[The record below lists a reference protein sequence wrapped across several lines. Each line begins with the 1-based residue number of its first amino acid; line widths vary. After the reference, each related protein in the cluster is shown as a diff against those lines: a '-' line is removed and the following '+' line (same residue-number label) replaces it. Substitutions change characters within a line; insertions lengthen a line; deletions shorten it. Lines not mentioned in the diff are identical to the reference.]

1 MQNSTRAA
9 RRTKMLKSKPPIF
22 VFAKTTAALF
32 AHNAL
37 AVATETLP
45 RTVLVVDDEA
55 GVRELLT
62 RLLEKKSIPVRAVAT
77 GEEALALLQKE
88 QFGCLLTDKNLPGLS
103 GVDLIRKAR
112 ALQPFCACLLMTA
125 YASMESVL
133 EAMRLGAADY
143 LEKPLPDLQLVVE
156 KISRAMDVQKTAF
169 ERLRLSEALKAQQKT
184 LAQKDEL
191 VFAQRTEREMLE
203 MVLELKVEEATTPLL
218 ARGAELEQL
227 LRQTEAQRRQIAAGL
242 HALQK
247 LLKDAEAAADEKSKA
262 LLAKASAQLDLV
274 LGKLGTT
281 VPET

>member
-1 MQNSTRAA
+1 
-9 RRTKMLKSKPPIF
+9 MLKSKPPIF

-77 GEEALALLQKE
+77 GEEALALLQKV

-112 ALQPFCACLLMTA
+112 ALQPVCACLLMTA

-156 KISRAMDVQKTAF
+156 KISRSMDVQKTAF

-184 LAQKDEL
+184 LAQRDEQ
-191 VFAQRTEREMLE
+191 VFQQRTEREMLE

-218 ARGAELEQL
+218 ARGAELETL
-227 LRQTEAQRRQIAAGL
+227 LQQTEAQRQSIAAGL

-247 LLKDAEAAADEKSKA
+247 LLKDAESAADEKSKA